1 MIKARHKPF
10 YDWFFKWYSRW
21 MIKSHFREMEIHGK
35 VNDDGNAILVIGN
48 HFSWWDGFIMV
59 EVNNRLWKRY
69 FNVMMLEEQLQ
80 NRMFLNKAGAFS
92 IKKGDRSLI
101 ESLTYTGEL
110 LSDARNLVLM
120 FPQGEI
126 QTKYTRK
133 FEFEKGVETILKK
146 PKGKPQV
153 IFSAALIDYFSWKQ
167 PRLDV
172 YLQKFNYDTIP
183 STPELQDAYNKF
195 FEEAVQKNNV
205 DR

>member
-10 YDWFFKWYSRW
+10 YDWFFKWYSHV
-21 MIKSHFREMEIHGK
+21 MLHFHFRELEIHSE
-35 VNDDGNAILVIGN
+35 VEDDGNAVLVIGN

-101 ESLTYTGEL
+101 ESLSYAGEL
-110 LSDARNLVLM
+110 LSDSGNLVLM

-126 QTKYTRK
+126 QTTYTRK

-146 PKGKPQV
+146 SQGQPQV

-172 YLQKFNYDTIP
+172 YLQKFNYESIP
-183 STPELQDAYNKF
+183 TTPVLQDAYNNF
-195 FEEAVQKNNV
+195 FAEAVQKNNV